1 MAQTNLEDFSL
12 SLVKEDSISLL
23 SIKPVKHPKKL
34 LKQVIAQF
42 QEDRMQY
49 KEGTYQI
56 DAIFLRDSLA
66 PLSVRCTIP
75 AKAGITFDESYPGF
89 YESTSDFTCEEP
101 YKLFRN
107 DSIYLGKYLRAFARL
122 NPIWAPWT
130 YQVPIGTL
138 LPNIKLRVHL
148 AEPLY
153 PLKQYNTT
161 VAYYDISAYHVADAS
176 GRGVYRFVFDRN
188 REIRLFKY
196 DGRKYDVGEV
206 TGVTYFDSQTLHI
219 TKFKGRARLI
229 SDQHIVLIRYNID
242 YDTDDGNPVLR
253 RIKIAWEA
261 GGTSI
266 NATVRRL

>member
-75 AKAGITFDESYPGF
+75 AKAGITFEKG
-89 YESTSDFTCEEP
+89 
-101 YKLFRN
+101 KLRVGGN
-107 DSIYLGKYLRAFARL
+107 HTL
-122 NPIWAPWT
+122 NEYYILAPWT

-161 VAYYDISAYHVADAS
+161 VTYYDISAYHVADAS

-188 REIRLFKY
+188 RETRLFKY